1 MLVVLHST
9 GNMTETAKRLF
20 LSQPTLT
27 TRIKNLEEY
36 FEVQLL
42 IRKQRGVMFTPEGE
56 VLVTYAKKML
66 REQQE
71 IEARLDN
78 MKEEVTGTLRVG
90 ASNFF
95 ALNKMPKILGL
106 FKQVYPKVEFQ
117 VVTGWSSDIHRRMVN
132 QDIHICFIKGDYK
145 WKDKKELLYEEDVC
159 IASPWDFKWEDL
171 PKLPRVDYRTDGQ
184 NKSIMDD
191 WWYSHYKEQ
200 PNINIQ
206 VSDVETCKEMVVN
219 GLGVAVLADLV
230 IRPYPDLFVKPLTE
244 TTGEPITRKTW
255 MYYQED
261 LLQMNIVN
269 AFVKFVKTLNVKDL

>member
-1 MLVVLHST
+1 MLDVLYMTS
-9 GNMTETAKRLF
+9 NMTETAKRLF

-36 FEVQLL
+36 YGVQLL

-56 VLVTYAKKML
+56 TLVIHARKML
-66 REQQE
+66 REQMN
-71 IEARLDN
+71 IEEKLNN
-78 MKEEVTGTLRVG
+78 MKQEVTGTLRVG

-106 FKQVYPKVEFQ
+106 FKQIYPKVEFQ
-117 VVTGWSSDIHRRMVN
+117 VVTGWSSDIHQQILN

-159 IASPWDFKWEDL
+159 IASPWVFKWDDL
-171 PKLPRVDYRTDGQ
+171 PQLPRIDYRTDSQ

-206 VSDVETCKEMVVN
+206 VSEVETCKEMVVN
-219 GLGVAVLADLV
+219 GLGYALLADLV
-230 IRPYPDLFVKPLTE
+230 IRPYPDLYVRRLTD
-244 TTGEPITRKTW
+244 TSGEPITRKTW

-261 LLQMNIVN
+261 LLKMNIVG
-269 AFVKFVKTLNVKDL
+269 AFVQFVRTLNIKEL